1 MEINLIIPKLKL
13 KCFGTLNFLVY
24 WLFFKINLDF
34 QQQNS
39 ITMPIVK
46 TLTIVDA
53 RYLEQVRQF
62 WIENNYMKCL
72 SITIDR
78 QLWLTLVKKFKAS
91 LDQSRT

>member
-1 MEINLIIPKLKL
+1 
-13 KCFGTLNFLVY
+13 
-24 WLFFKINLDF
+24 
-34 QQQNS
+34 
-39 ITMPIVK
+39 MPIVK

-78 QLWLTLVKKFKAS
+78 QLWLTLVEKFKAS
-91 LDQSRT
+91 LEQSQTLTMSLYKALAFRPPRNES